1 MTTREFGD
9 TTLTEVEPYVWEIEQ
24 TGGMNAPARVFA
36 SEALLEEICDDMT
49 FDQVQD
55 AAHLPGV
62 AAYTACLPDG
72 HQGYG
77 FPIGGVAGIDAED
90 GCISPGAVGYDI
102 NCLPADTDVRLS
114 FGRRRPI
121 AELHDCVGEERATVA
136 AGEDGEVDSPIRL
149 LTESDPKPVYEVT
162 TETGETVRATADH
175 PFRTPAGMVE
185 LTDLAPGDT
194 VSVSPFRGL
203 DHEDPEEFV
212 VVEES
217 DLEDA
222 DAQLVGALKRNG
234 LLPLRSTDDAFN
246 RLLKLAGFHTGDGSF
261 ADDQTVFYADPDD
274 LEQIREDISALGFSP
289 SRIDDRERKH
299 EVDGVTVERT
309 EYSLTVGARG
319 FKRLLVELGVPTG
332 RTVASEFTTPD
343 CLDRLTD
350 WQRALYLSAYFG
362 AEMSAPAAQP
372 DTTVQCPTV
381 SQTRTR
387 AVADAGEEF
396 AREVADYLARVG
408 VETNTV
414 ERVDAD
420 RSETCERL
428 RLSVNNDSQNLVRFF
443 ERVGYRYNETKQ
455 REAVAALQYLKQT
468 ERPAEDPAETTAE
481 MPRLTD
487 GGAPVSDSKT
497 RYDVTDRVVERAAWS
512 GHEGRPRPA
521 VDLLDYAEFREHLTV
536 RDDLTVDTTVESIA
550 PAGEMRVYDIGVE
563 HDAHNFVADGFVVS
577 NCGVRMLTTPLD
589 YDDVHGHE
597 EELVS
602 ALAESVPAGLGGG
615 GVVETNV
622 ETVDEILA
630 RGMEWALDEGYA
642 TEADLAHCED
652 EGRRI
657 DADPSAVSQ
666 EAKERGAAQIGSL
679 GSGNHFL
686 EVQRV
691 TDVYRAG
698 VADAFGLRED
708 QVVVLIHCG
717 SRGLGHQVCTNYLRK
732 IEQDHGD
739 LLARLPEKELAA
751 APAGSELADAYYG
764 AMCAATNFAWT
775 NRQLIAHQVRE
786 TVTDLFDVDPTR
798 VELLYDVAHNVAKLE
813 THEVPVDAEGV
824 ACAEADAVG
833 REEKPLYVHRKGATR
848 AFPAGRPELPGAYAD
863 VGQPVLV
870 PGSMGAGSYILRG
883 GARSLELTFGSTA
896 HGAGRLMSR
905 TQAKQEFWG
914 EDVRDDLREQQSIY
928 VAAESGATI
937 AEEAPGVYKDV
948 DEVVRVSDALGIG
961 DKVARTFPVCN
972 VKG

>member
-9 TTLTEVEPYVWEIEQ
+9 TTLREVEPYVWEIER
-24 TGGMNAPARVFA
+24 TGGMRVPARVFA
-36 SEALLEEICDDMT
+36 SEALLEEIGDDMT
-49 FDQVQD
+49 LDQVQD

-77 FPIGGVAGIDAED
+77 FPIGGVAGIDAEE

-121 AELHDCVGEERATVA
+121 AELHDCLGDEHATVA
-136 AGEDGEVDSPIRL
+136 AGAQGEADSPIRL
-149 LTESDPKPVYEVT
+149 LTESDSDPVYEVT
-162 TETGETVRATADH
+162 TEAGDTVRATADH

-185 LTDLAPGDT
+185 LADLEPGDT
-194 VSVSPFRGL
+194 VSISPFRGIE
-203 DHEDPEEFV
+203 HEEPEEFV
-212 VVEES
+212 VVDEA
-217 DLEDA
+217 DLDDA
-222 DAQLVGALKRNG
+222 NSQLVAFLKRND
-234 LLPLRSTDDAFN
+234 LLPLRSTDDALN

-261 ADDQTVFYADPDD
+261 AGEQTWFYADPED
-274 LEQIREDISALGFSP
+274 LEQIRADIAALGFTP
-289 SRIDDRERKH
+289 SRIYEREREH
-299 EVDGVTVERT
+299 EIDGKTFERT
-309 EYSLTVGARG
+309 EYSVKVGARE

-332 RTVASEFTTPD
+332 RTVESGFTTPD

-350 WQRALYLSAYFG
+350 WQRGLYLSAYFG
-362 AEMSAPAAQP
+362 AELSAPAAQHGKNF
-372 DTTVQCPTV
+372 QCPTF
-381 SQTRTR
+381 SQTR
-387 AVADAGEEF
+387 AGACADAGEQF
-396 AREVADYLARVG
+396 VREVADYLGRVG
-408 VETNTV
+408 VETSGI
-414 ERVDAD
+414 ERFDAD
-420 RSETCERL
+420 SGVDRERL
-428 RLSVNNDSQNLVRFF
+428 RLGLENDSQNLVRFF
-443 ERVGYRYNETKQ
+443 ERVGYRYNESKQ
-455 REAVAALQYLKQT
+455 REAVSALQYLKT
-468 ERPAEDPAETTAE
+468 KERTVEDRVEIAAEVAHLA
-481 MPRLTD
+481 D
-487 GGAPVSDSKT
+487 GGTPVADW
-497 RYDVTDRVVERAAWS
+497 YEVNDRFVERSAWS
-512 GHEGRPRPA
+512 SREGSPRPP
-521 VDLLDYAEFREHLTV
+521 VGFPGYDEFRKQLSVH
-536 RDDLTVDTTVESIA
+536 DDWTVEATIESID
-550 PAGEMRVYDIGVE
+550 PAGEEPVYDIGVE
-563 HDAHNFVADGFVVS
+563 HEAHNFVADGFVVS

-589 YDDVHGHE
+589 YDDVHGRE
-597 EELVS
+597 EELVTT
-602 ALAESVPAGLGGG
+602 LAEGVPAGLGGG
-615 GVVETNV
+615 GVVETDV

-652 EGRRI
+652 EGRRT
-657 DADPSAVSQ
+657 DADPSAVSR
-666 EAKERGAAQIGSL
+666 EAKERGAAQVGSL

-691 TDVYRAG
+691 TDVYRAD

-732 IEQDHGD
+732 IEKRHGD

-751 APAGSELADAYYG
+751 APAGSDLADAYYG

-775 NRQLIAHQVRE
+775 NRQLIAHRVRE

-813 THEVPVDAEGV
+813 EHEVPVDAEGV

-833 REEKPLYVHRKGATR
+833 HEVKPLYVHRKGATR

-870 PGSMGAGSYILRG
+870 PGSMGAGSYVLRG

-905 TQAKQEFWG
+905 TQAKKEFWG
-914 EDVRDDLREQQSIY
+914 EDVRDDLREQQAIY

>member
-1 MTTREFGD
+1 M
-9 TTLTEVEPYVWEIEQ
+9 
-24 TGGMNAPARVFA
+24 
-36 SEALLEEICDDMT
+36 
-49 FDQVQD
+49 
-55 AAHLPGV
+55 
-62 AAYTACLPDG
+62 
-72 HQGYG
+72 
-77 FPIGGVAGIDAED
+77 
-90 GCISPGAVGYDI
+90 
-102 NCLPADTDVRLS
+102 
-114 FGRRRPI
+114 
-121 AELHDCVGEERATVA
+121 
-136 AGEDGEVDSPIRL
+136 
-149 LTESDPKPVYEVT
+149 
-162 TETGETVRATADH
+162 
-175 PFRTPAGMVE
+175 
-185 LTDLAPGDT
+185 
-194 VSVSPFRGL
+194 
-203 DHEDPEEFV
+203 
-212 VVEES
+212 
-217 DLEDA
+217 
-222 DAQLVGALKRNG
+222 
-234 LLPLRSTDDAFN
+234 
-246 RLLKLAGFHTGDGSF
+246 
-261 ADDQTVFYADPDD
+261 
-274 LEQIREDISALGFSP
+274 
-289 SRIDDRERKH
+289 
-299 EVDGVTVERT
+299 
-309 EYSLTVGARG
+309 
-319 FKRLLVELGVPTG
+319 
-332 RTVASEFTTPD
+332 
-343 CLDRLTD
+343 
-350 WQRALYLSAYFG
+350 
-362 AEMSAPAAQP
+362 
-372 DTTVQCPTV
+372 
-381 SQTRTR
+381 
-387 AVADAGEEF
+387 
-396 AREVADYLARVG
+396 
-408 VETNTV
+408 
-414 ERVDAD
+414 
-420 RSETCERL
+420 
-428 RLSVNNDSQNLVRFF
+428 
-443 ERVGYRYNETKQ
+443 
-455 REAVAALQYLKQT
+455 
-468 ERPAEDPAETTAE
+468 
-481 MPRLTD
+481 
-487 GGAPVSDSKT
+487 
-497 RYDVTDRVVERAAWS
+497 RYDVTDRVVEQAAWS
-512 GHEGRPRPA
+512 GHERRLCPA
-521 VDLLDYAEFREHLTV
+521 VDFPNYAEFREHLTI

-550 PAGEMRVYDIGVE
+550 PSGEMRVYDIGVE

-602 ALAESVPAGLGGG
+602 SLAESVPAGLGGG

-657 DADPSAVSQ
+657 DADPSAVSR

-691 TDVYRAG
+691 TDVYRAS
-698 VADAFGLRED
+698 VADAFGLREH

-739 LLARLPEKELAA
+739 LLTRLPEKELAA
-751 APAGSELADAYYG
+751 APAGSKLADAYYG

-813 THEVPVDAEGV
+813 THEVPVDAEGI

-848 AFPAGRPELPGAYAD
+848 AFPAGHPELPGAYAD

-961 DKVARTFPVCN
+961 DKVARTFPICN

>member
-9 TTLTEVEPYVWEIEQ
+9 TTLTEIEPYVWEIER
-24 TGGMNAPARVFA
+24 TGGMRVPARVFA
-36 SEALLEEICDDMT
+36 SEALLEEIGDDMT
-49 FDQVQD
+49 LDQVQD

-77 FPIGGVAGIDAED
+77 FPIGGVAGIDAEE

-102 NCLPADTDVRLS
+102 NCLPADTDVRVS

-121 AELHDCVGEERATVA
+121 ADLCDEVGDERATVA
-136 AGEDGEVDSPIRL
+136 TGENGEVESIIRL
-149 LTESDPKPVYEVT
+149 LTESDPEPVYEVT
-162 TETGETVRATADH
+162 TETGDTVRATSDH
-175 PFRTPAGMVE
+175 PFRTPAGMAE
-185 LTDLAPGDT
+185 LSDLTPGDT
-194 VSVSPFRGL
+194 VTVSPFRGIE
-203 DHEDPEEFV
+203 HEEPEEFV
-212 VVEES
+212 AVDEG
-217 DLEDA
+217 DLDDA
-222 DAQLVGALKRNG
+222 NPQLVAFLKRND

-261 ADDQTVFYADPDD
+261 AAEQTWFYADPED
-274 LEQIREDISALGFSP
+274 LEQIREDVAALGFTP
-289 SRIDDRERKH
+289 SRIYEREREH
-299 EVDGVTVERT
+299 EIGGNTFERT
-309 EYSLTVGARG
+309 EYSVKVGARG

-332 RTVASEFTTPD
+332 RKVENEFTTPD

-362 AEMSAPAAQP
+362 AEMSVPANQH
-372 DTTVQCPTV
+372 DKNLQCPTI

-387 AVADAGEEF
+387 SVADAGEQF
-396 AREVADYLARVG
+396 VREVADYLDQIG

-414 ERVDAD
+414 ERFDTDSGDD
-420 RSETCERL
+420 RERL
-428 RLSVNNDSQNLVRFF
+428 RLGVQNDSQNLIRFF
-443 ERVGYRYNETKQ
+443 ERVGYRYNESKQ
-455 REAVAALQYLKQT
+455 REAIAALQYLKKKERTVENRT
-468 ERPAEDPAETTAE
+468 EIASEVA
-481 MPRLTD
+481 RLAD
-487 GGAPVSDSKT
+487 GGTPVSDLKVQ
-497 RYDVTDRVVERAAWS
+497 YDVTDRFVERSAWS
-512 GHEGRPRPA
+512 GRKGRPRPPT
-521 VDLLDYAEFREHLTV
+521 DFPGYEEFREQLTV
-536 RDDLTVDTTVESIA
+536 RDDRTVDATIESIE
-550 PAGEMRVYDIGVE
+550 PAGEERVYDLGVE
-563 HDAHNFVADGFVVS
+563 HEAHNFVADGFVVS

-589 YDDVHGHE
+589 YDDVHGRE
-597 EELVS
+597 EDLVE
-602 ALAESVPAGLGGG
+602 ALAEGIPAGLGGG
-615 GVVETNV
+615 GVVETDV
-622 ETVDEILA
+622 ATIDEILD

-652 EGRRI
+652 EGRRT
-657 DADPSAVSQ
+657 DADPGAVSR
-666 EAKERGAAQIGSL
+666 EAKERGAAQVGSL

-691 TDVYRAG
+691 TDVYRED

-732 IEQDHGD
+732 IEKRHPD
-739 LLARLPEKELAA
+739 LLAQLPEKELAA

-775 NRQLIAHQVRE
+775 NRQLIAHRVRE
-786 TVTDLFDVDPTR
+786 TFTRLFDADPTR
-798 VELLYDVAHNVAKLE
+798 VELLYDVAHNVAKRE
-813 THEVPVDAEGV
+813 EHEVPVDADGV

-833 REEKPLYVHRKGATR
+833 HEVKPLYVHRKGATR

-870 PGSMGAGSYILRG
+870 PGSMGAGSYVLRG
-883 GARSLELTFGSTA
+883 GERSLELTFGSTA

-905 TQAKQEFWG
+905 TRAKREFWG
-914 EDVRDDLREQQSIY
+914 EDVRDDLRDRQQIY